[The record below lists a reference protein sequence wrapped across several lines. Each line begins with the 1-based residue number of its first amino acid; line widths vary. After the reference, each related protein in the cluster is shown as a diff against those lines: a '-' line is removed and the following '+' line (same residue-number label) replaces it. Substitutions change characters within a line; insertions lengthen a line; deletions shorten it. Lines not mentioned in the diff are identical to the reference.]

1 MKKIILAFIGVV
13 LLSGCTNKELLSYYE
28 NTQAGGKIDS
38 YQLDLRI
45 FGNYGEESFSEA
57 VKIDNYKG
65 TQFKIDYVSKNLPI
79 ITEESETEVEE
90 TEENVE
96 NEIEDIIPDRLLQD
110 NASYII
116 DSKKYLKEEGVFKEV
131 NSLSFSNPDV
141 YLETIT
147 KGNDFEF
154 LFDEKIGE
162 ENYKVFTLKVSK
174 KNMQPILDDGVLKN
188 IELKEDVA
196 VKLWIDKEDRIFRVV
211 YYMKD
216 GDNRLEV
223 NASIFRIN
231 TIRDMSNIVR

>member
-1 MKKIILAFIGVV
+1 MKKIILAIIGV
-13 LLSGCTNKELLSYYE
+13 LILTGCTNKELLSYYE

-45 FGNYGEESFSEA
+45 SGTYGEESFSEA